1 MTTTISHDIQI
12 EAPRSD
18 VWGILANLE
27 TLQHY
32 DREVERSFY
41 VSDAREGVGATR
53 QCDLPDGTS
62 VKERVVSWREGDGYV
77 IEVDE
82 DGTNYPTTDMRVEF
96 TLEEAAGGTR
106 VGMTYRY
113 ALKPGMPAEAG
124 EEMRQGFQEL
134 VTGLL
139 AGLKKYVET
148 GESIVT
154 EASQ

>member
-27 TLQHY
+27 SLQDY
-32 DREVERSFY
+32 DREVVRSFY

-53 QCDLPDGTS
+53 QCDLPDGTH
-62 VKERVVSWREGDGYV
+62 VKETVVSWREGDGYV

-82 DGTNYPTTDMRVEF
+82 DGTDYPTTDMRVEF

-106 VGMTYRY
+106 VGMTYQY
-113 ALKPGMPAEAG
+113 ALKPDIPAEAG
-124 EEMRQGFQEL
+124 EEMNQGSQEL
-134 VTGLL
+134 VKGVLS
-139 AGLKKYVET
+139 GLKEYVET
-148 GESIVT
+148 GEPIVT
-154 EASQ
+154 ET

>member
-32 DREVERSFY
+32 DREVVRSFY
-41 VSDAREGVGATR
+41 VSDVREGVGATR
-53 QCDLPDGTS
+53 QCDLPDGTH
-62 VKERVVSWREGDGYV
+62 VKETVVSWREGEGYAL
-77 IEVDE
+77 EVDE
-82 DGTNYPTTDMRVEF
+82 DGSDYPTTDMRVEF
-96 TLEEAAGGTR
+96 TLDEAAEGTR
-106 VGMTYRY
+106 VGITYQY